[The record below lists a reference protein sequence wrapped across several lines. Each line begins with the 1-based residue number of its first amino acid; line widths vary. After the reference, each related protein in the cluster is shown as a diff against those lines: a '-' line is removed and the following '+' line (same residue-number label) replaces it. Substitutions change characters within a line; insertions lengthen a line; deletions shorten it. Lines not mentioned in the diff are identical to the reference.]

1 MLLCVLV
8 SVTELLICCRQGP
21 PSTNYIHI
29 LGMEKLSV
37 VRGFPLF
44 CGQETRSKPLT
55 NMIQGCHY

>member
-1 MLLCVLV
+1 MLLCIFG
-8 SVTELLICCRQGP
+8 SVTELLVCCRQGA
-21 PSTNYIHI
+21 PSTNNIHF

-37 VRGFPLF
+37 VRRFPLF